1 MMKKSYFMEEH
12 MLPCLSKKL
21 FGVDCFGCG
30 IQRAVALLLQ
40 GEFEAAFYMYPA
52 IYTLILFFLFIGISL
67 IDKSRSYHKLIVF
80 LGVITAFTMV
90 FSYFYKLIYY

>member
-1 MMKKSYFMEEH
+1 MEDY

-30 IQRAVALLLQ
+30 IQRSLVLLMK

-52 IYTLILFFLFIGISL
+52 IYSMILFFLFIGVSL
-67 IDKSRSYHKLIVF
+67 IDKSRSYHKIIVF
-80 LGVITAFTMV
+80 FGIVTAFIMV
-90 FSYFYKLIYY
+90 FSYFYKLLHY

>member
-1 MMKKSYFMEEH
+1 MEEY

-21 FGVDCFGCG
+21 FGIDCFGCG
-30 IQRAVALLLQ
+30 IQRAVVLLFQ

-52 IYTLILFFLFIGISL
+52 IYSMLLFFLFIGINL
-67 IDKSRSYHKLIVF
+67 LDKSRDYHKIIVL
-80 LGVITAFTMV
+80 LGIITSFIMV

>member
-1 MMKKSYFMEEH
+1 MEDY

-30 IQRAVALLLQ
+30 IQRSFTLLLQ
-40 GEFEAAFYMYPA
+40 GNFEAAFYMYPA
-52 IYTLILFFLFIGISL
+52 IYSMMLFFLFIGISM

-80 LGVITAFTMV
+80 LGIITAFIMV
-90 FSYFYKLIYY
+90 FSYFYKLLYY

>member
-1 MMKKSYFMEEH
+1 MEDY

-30 IQRAVALLLQ
+30 IQRSLVLLIN

-52 IYTLILFFLFIGISL
+52 IYSMILFFVLIGISL
-67 IDKSRSYHKLIVF
+67 IDKSRSYHKIIVF
-80 LGVITAFTMV
+80 FGITTAFIMV
-90 FSYFYKLIYY
+90 FSYFYKLLYY

>member
-1 MMKKSYFMEEH
+1 MEDY

-30 IQRAVALLLQ
+30 IQRSLALLLQ

-52 IYTLILFFLFIGISL
+52 IYSMILFFLLIGISL

-80 LGVITAFTMV
+80 LGITTAFIMV
-90 FSYFYKLIYY
+90 FSYFYKLLYF

>member
-1 MMKKSYFMEEH
+1 MEDY

-30 IQRAVALLLQ
+30 IQRSLVLLFR

-52 IYTLILFFLFIGISL
+52 IYSMIPFFLLIGISL
-67 IDKSRSYHKLIVF
+67 IDRSRSYHKIIVF
-80 LGVITAFTMV
+80 FGIVTAFIMV
-90 FSYFYKLIYY
+90 FSYFYKLLYY